1 VALSMQ
7 GKESDDRYGEHALE
21 LYELVGD
28 RVGQSRALNNLA
40 VLAWIQG
47 RGSDALEMFGR
58 AEQLAAEAGDT
69 VGAAATR
76 YNIGDVLVRLGRNA
90 EAEELLRSL
99 VPVLQSLG
107 VVDFLAACRRAL
119 GMALAM
125 QADRDA
131 GRALLDE
138 ARVMFLDLGELAEVV
153 ETDAAIAFTLLCDD
167 QPAAARD
174 LVGGAVPRASAL
186 DAGYL
191 LSWLLRLQGAALGDL
206 GELEAAEVS
215 LRKALRA
222 ADELSVME
230 RGFVLAELAR
240 VASAQGDGDRA
251 ATLARESMTALGALG
266 FVGSVRYPLD

>member
-1 VALSMQ
+1 M
-7 GKESDDRYGEHALE
+7 
-21 LYELVGD
+21 
-28 RVGQSRALNNLA
+28 
-40 VLAWIQG
+40 
-47 RGSDALEMFGR
+47 
-58 AEQLAAEAGDT
+58 
-69 VGAAATR
+69 
-76 YNIGDVLVRLGRNA
+76 
-90 EAEELLRSL
+90 
-99 VPVLQSLG
+99 
-107 VVDFLAACRRAL
+107 
-119 GMALAM
+119 
-125 QADRDA
+125 
-131 GRALLDE
+131 
-138 ARVMFLDLGELAEVV
+138 
-153 ETDAAIAFTLLCDD
+153 
-167 QPAAARD
+167 
-174 LVGGAVPRASAL
+174 